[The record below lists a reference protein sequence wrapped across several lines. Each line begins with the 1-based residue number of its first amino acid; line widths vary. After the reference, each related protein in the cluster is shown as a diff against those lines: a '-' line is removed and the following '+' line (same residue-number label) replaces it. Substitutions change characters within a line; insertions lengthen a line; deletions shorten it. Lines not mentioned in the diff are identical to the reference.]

1 MSEHQLVSKSR
12 RNLIVLFGSI
22 LVALGS
28 GTNYVYSAYAPQLGA
43 KLHLTH
49 TQVNIVGIAGN
60 LGVYCSGP
68 FWGKFIDARGP
79 RIPLLVAFILLSFG
93 YGGIRAFYTGAIA
106 LPESSAAQFNRSVA
120 ALFVLSFCTGSAGNA
135 GITSAM
141 NSAAKSFP
149 DRMRASVTGMVAS
162 GFGLSAFFFS
172 TTAHVLFPGDTG
184 ALLLTLALGSSFAML
199 IGFFIVH
206 PVPHTS
212 QHDLYQALPAS
223 ESQLSV
229 ADQLDTFSPVEATY
243 EQDAIAHVRGTSRA
257 RDEAR
262 RSRSLVREDMPFL
275 SEGASSY
282 RGRSRNATRLA
293 LDIPA
298 WSQSGSQDQD
308 RRRSVSMHRDFID
321 ATSNLREPSNDD
333 ANIHGL
339 ALFKTV
345 DFWVVF
351 GVLSLLAGTGLM
363 YINNVGLIVQV
374 LLAAGNPNWDR
385 TDGGER
391 QAAQVSI
398 ISIANAAGR
407 LLIGLGA
414 DHGKN
419 KYDAPRSYFL
429 VITAI
434 VAIASQV
441 TLMYAEVP
449 DHLWMSSGLLGLAYG
464 ATFGLCPVLTIE
476 WFGIS
481 HFSGNWGFVSL
492 APVLSGNLFNLMF
505 GRNLDNRATE
515 PQPATTPSAGML
527 PMAQYPSPLTEPENE
542 LPSSQASSTLE
553 GYPRVYKDPVHD
565 YVELPA
571 GLSCI
576 VDTPQFQRLRELK
589 QLGSAY
595 YVFPGAAHN
604 RFEHCLGVAH
614 LARKMIEGLRTRQP
628 ELGIDDR
635 DVKCVTIAGL
645 CHDLGHGPFS
655 HVWDNKF
662 IHAVSPGTNWTHE
675 MGSEMMF
682 DAICNDYDVDLT
694 TDEQN
699 FIKDLIRGR
708 PSLSSGRVPPEKPFL
723 FEIVAN
729 NRNGIDVDKFDYIQR
744 DTHAVGNKMNDVTSR
759 LIRSARVIDNE
770 ICYADKDWYMVS
782 QLFESRFALHKMIY
796 NHKSC
801 KSIELMIVDA
811 LVLADPFMHLADK
824 IHNAEEYLH
833 LNDSVLL
840 EIERSQTPRIRT
852 RQLYKQVDVYMFA
865 VEHRSTLKS
874 LTPERTAEVAKT
886 IVMPEGEDAE
896 LAAEDVAI
904 DMTLLHL
911 GMKDKRPV
919 DLVKFYGKPSSR
931 AAPENASHVF
941 SQSSQELCLRIFTRN
956 PEKFGIVQTACREVL
971 KQLFPPESDQMAET
985 PSTPKTSSMKILEGV
1000 SGTISRSSPQKTSH
1014 ARSVSTPFAHNPF
1027 TTVPPNYRES
1037 GSPQLQGTLT
1047 GKRYRGSQQNTPD
1060 IPDPKRIRPLPLTN
1074 QSSPTRGR

>member
-1 MSEHQLVSKSR
+1 
-12 RNLIVLFGSI
+12 
-22 LVALGS
+22 
-28 GTNYVYSAYAPQLGA
+28 
-43 KLHLTH
+43 
-49 TQVNIVGIAGN
+49 
-60 LGVYCSGP
+60 
-68 FWGKFIDARGP
+68 
-79 RIPLLVAFILLSFG
+79 
-93 YGGIRAFYTGAIA
+93 
-106 LPESSAAQFNRSVA
+106 
-120 ALFVLSFCTGSAGNA
+120 
-135 GITSAM
+135 
-141 NSAAKSFP
+141 
-149 DRMRASVTGMVAS
+149 
-162 GFGLSAFFFS
+162 
-172 TTAHVLFPGDTG
+172 
-184 ALLLTLALGSSFAML
+184 
-199 IGFFIVH
+199 
-206 PVPHTS
+206 
-212 QHDLYQALPAS
+212 
-223 ESQLSV
+223 
-229 ADQLDTFSPVEATY
+229 
-243 EQDAIAHVRGTSRA
+243 
-257 RDEAR
+257 
-262 RSRSLVREDMPFL
+262 
-275 SEGASSY
+275 
-282 RGRSRNATRLA
+282 
-293 LDIPA
+293 
-298 WSQSGSQDQD
+298 
-308 RRRSVSMHRDFID
+308 
-321 ATSNLREPSNDD
+321 
-333 ANIHGL
+333 
-339 ALFKTV
+339 
-345 DFWVVF
+345 
-351 GVLSLLAGTGLM
+351 
-363 YINNVGLIVQV
+363 
-374 LLAAGNPNWDR
+374 
-385 TDGGER
+385 
-391 QAAQVSI
+391 
-398 ISIANAAGR
+398 
-407 LLIGLGA
+407 
-414 DHGKN
+414 
-419 KYDAPRSYFL
+419 
-429 VITAI
+429 
-434 VAIASQV
+434 
-441 TLMYAEVP
+441 
-449 DHLWMSSGLLGLAYG
+449 
-464 ATFGLCPVLTIE
+464 
-476 WFGIS
+476 
-481 HFSGNWGFVSL
+481 
-492 APVLSGNLFNLMF
+492 
-505 GRNLDNRATE
+505 
-515 PQPATTPSAGML
+515 
-527 PMAQYPSPLTEPENE
+527 MAQYPSPLTEPENE

-595 YVFPGAAHN
+595 YVFPG
-604 RFEHCLGVAH
+604 VAH

-645 CHDLGHGPFS
+645 CHDLGKEQMCQLVFSTDLIIGHGPFS

-759 LIRSARVIDNE
+759 WVKFGVFFLLNLTSCAL
-770 ICYADKDWYMVS
+770 A
-782 QLFESRFALHKMIY
+782 LFAPLVLLTTKFAMLTRT
-796 NHKSC
+796 
-801 KSIELMIVDA
+801 VDA

-824 IHNAEEYLH
+824 IHNTEEYLH

-911 GMKDKRPV
+911 
-919 DLVKFYGKPSSR
+919 DLWTWSNFTESVTPTASILIYERFSLADSETASSR